1 MSINMMNTKD
11 IIEYALILEISIN
24 LMNMM
29 NIKDINEYE
38 Y

>member
-1 MSINMMNTKD
+1 MMNTKD

-24 LMNMM
+24 LINT
-29 NIKDINEYE
+29 KDIDEYDE